1 MGRYT
6 KIRTLFISGNNIK
19 FERRDL
25 KKRSEVKVINES
37 INYTLHTYRFNNIEL
52 DYDTKYMNWANMN
65 CCNGWQY
72 DKEYLKNAVQNDCKL
87 YAGIHVT
94 PEEFEMLKAKNEKGI
109 RYGKEKDVIKDIDTK
124 NYYICKEGK
133 VSDYIDIEV
142 VFSIYEKLGI
152 VIPDEAKDIILGM
165 AEEEIYTYSSENN
178 KFKLDYANTYDICD
192 LVFTGMLLG
201 YPIETTVSIIEYFGV
216 FMRDRN

>member
-1 MGRYT
+1 MSRYT
-6 KIRTLFISGNNIK
+6 RIRTLFISGNNIK
-19 FERRDL
+19 FERRDF
-25 KKRSEVKVINES
+25 KKRSEVKVINEP

-65 CCNGWQY
+65 CCNGWEY
-72 DKEYLKNAVQNDCKL
+72 DRAYLKTAVQNDCKL

-94 PEEFEMLKAKNEKGI
+94 PEEFEILKSKSEKGI
-109 RYGKEKDVIKDIDTK
+109 IYGKEKDCIENIDTK

-133 VSDYIDIEV
+133 VSDYIDVEV

-152 VIPDEAKDIILGM
+152 IIPNKAKEIILDM
-165 AEEEIYTYSSENN
+165 AQEEIYKYSSENN
-178 KFKLDYANTYDICD
+178 KFKLDYANAYDICD

-216 FMRDRN
+216 YMKNR